1 MFKINQQVEKL
12 LMNDYECKLKYD
24 EKLFTTLIEI
34 TNQIE
39 LKKVCFTFL
48 SFPDVEAIK
57 KFYTK
62 TCNEIRSVKTQN
74 KFSDKVSCF
83 IKMYD

>member
-1 MFKINQQVEKL
+1 
-12 LMNDYECKLKYD
+12 MNYYESELEYD
-24 EKLFTTLIEI
+24 EKLFRTLFEI
-34 TNQIE
+34 SNQIE
-39 LKKVCFTFL
+39 FKKSCCMF
-48 SFPDVEAIK
+48 SEFPTVESIK

-83 IKMYD
+83 IKMYDQIL